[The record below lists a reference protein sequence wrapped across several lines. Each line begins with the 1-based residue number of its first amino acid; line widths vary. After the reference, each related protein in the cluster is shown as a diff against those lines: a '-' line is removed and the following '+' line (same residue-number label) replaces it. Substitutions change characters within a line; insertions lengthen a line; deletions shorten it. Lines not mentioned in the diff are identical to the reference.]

1 MINRK
6 DSSVKYLASHL
17 EEEEEE
23 GEGGV
28 SVFGD
33 DVQPFK
39 SASASASSTPKSKY
53 ITQNVEAKP
62 LLRVP
67 VPVPVLAP
75 VRRASLLF
83 QKEERR
89 VLLVDGTEIL
99 IRDSFCFSGRLTRI
113 AASSLLL
120 LLLLLLL

>member
-6 DSSVKYLASHL
+6 DSSVKSSHL
-17 EEEEEE
+17 EYEEEEE

-67 VPVPVLAP
+67 VPVLAP

-113 AASSLLL
+113 AASSSPSLLWLLL
-120 LLLLLLL
+120 

>member
-6 DSSVKYLASHL
+6 DSSVKYLASHC
-17 EEEEEE
+17 EDEEEE

-39 SASASASSTPKSKY
+39 SASASSTPKSKY

-62 LLRVP
+62 LLR

-113 AASSLLL
+113 AASSPSLLWL
-120 LLLLLLL
+120 WL

>member
-1 MINRK
+1 MEQVVINRK

-17 EEEEEE
+17 EDEEEE
-23 GEGGV
+23 GEGGL

-53 ITQNVEAKP
+53 TTQNVEAKP
-62 LLRVP
+62 LLR

-113 AASSLLL
+113 AACCGCCYRF
-120 LLLLLLL
+120 